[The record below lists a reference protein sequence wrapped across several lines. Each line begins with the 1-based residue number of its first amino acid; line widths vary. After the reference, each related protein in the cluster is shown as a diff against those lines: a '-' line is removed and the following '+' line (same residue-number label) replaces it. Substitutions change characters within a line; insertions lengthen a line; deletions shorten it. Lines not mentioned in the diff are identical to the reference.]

1 MKRTIALLLA
11 LLLTLSLTPALA
23 ASPEAEQAAQAL
35 YDEGLFKGV
44 GNNADGTPDFAL
56 DRVPTRNEG
65 VVMLIRLLNEE
76 ASINLKH
83 DPSPFTDLADWA
95 KPYVETAYIRKLTT
109 GTSETTFGGE
119 APLSVA
125 QYLTLVMRALGYESG
140 RDFTWDSPWELA
152 GKLGLIQNGDYSAA
166 TTDFTRGDVAII
178 SRRAMN
184 APCRFTTETKLP
196 LAAKLGKFREPFT
209 DASKLQGVWHS
220 YVDIDLALA
229 YSLAKNGVKYEIAF
243 EGNRFTEVDVMDYG
257 VRCGEGTFTVSGNKL
272 HLDYENIVTR
282 IGTRE
287 DSYQYE
293 KLDSVANT
301 DRELSFF
308 GENAIGWEED
318 PRYESMVRVDS
329 RLYADLY
336 DSIMSN
342 QPGFTAKDLENY
354 EELHNLV
361 GDVFK
366 KGSTEIM
373 GCIDAR
379 LYMIVGGKRYSSRLE
394 AEMAMQTHYENAVKC
409 FDLAVD
415 PLDLM
420 IELCERR
427 KAEGSD
433 AIIKELKKAKTIA
446 EKIRAIP
453 DANSL
458 ADNTEVGGDVQAF
471 VDAMNLAYELMK
483 DAAGVTY

>member
-76 ASINLKH
+76 LLAGLGN
-83 DPSPFTDLADWA
+83 DPTPFTDLTDWA
-95 KPYVETAYIRKLTT
+95 KPYVEYAYGRKLTT

-119 APLSVA
+119 DPLSVA

-166 TTDFTRGDVAII
+166 TTDFTRADVAII
-178 SRRAMN
+178 SRRAMD
-184 APCRFTTETKLP
+184 APCRYATETRLP
-196 LAAKLGKFREPFT
+196 LAAKLDKFGTPLT
-209 DASKLQGVWHS
+209 DASKLQGVWNE
-220 YVDIDLALA
+220 Y
-229 YSLAKNGVKYEIAF
+229 YAKDYPSMKNNVREELVF
-243 EGNRFTEVDVMDYG
+243 EGNRFTEVLVQDTY
-257 VRCGEGTFTVSGNKL
+257 VRCAEGTFTVSGNKL

-282 IGTRE
+282 TG
-287 DSYQYE
+287 SSQGGYQYT
-293 KLDSVANT
+293 KLDFVANT
-301 DRELSFF
+301 DNEISSF
-308 GENAIGWEED
+308 GENAISLKGNL
-318 PRYESMVRVDS
+318 PYPVPMARVDS
-329 RLYADLY
+329 PIYSDLL
-336 DSIMSN
+336 DSILDSG
-342 QPGFTAKDLENY
+342 PGFSAKDLENY
-354 EELHNLV
+354 AELHNLV

-366 KGSTEIM
+366 KGSTEMM
-373 GCIDAR
+373 GCIDAH
-379 LYMIVGGKRYSSRLE
+379 LYTIIGTGKRYSSRLE
-394 AEMAMQTHYENAVKC
+394 AEMAMQTHYQNAVKC

-420 IELCERR
+420 IELCERC
-427 KAEGSD
+427 KAEESD
-433 AIIKELKKAKTIA
+433 AIIKELKKAKSIA

-453 DANSL
+453 DAESL
-458 ADNTEVGGDVQAF
+458 ASSTEVGDDAQEF
-471 VDAMNLAYELMK
+471 VGAMNLAYELAK